1 MYWSLHNNISSLAQ
15 HMFWNL
21 CRLFLTI
28 QFLRLHLSLKAP
40 TQTSAFSF
48 ENVTFFMRFRRS
60 STLKHLKTLMK
71 TESFK
76 MERFD
81 NGSFLKR
88 SVLGLTSEK
97 GDEEICR
104 WDQLQS

>member
-1 MYWSLHNNISSLAQ
+1 
-15 HMFWNL
+15 
-21 CRLFLTI
+21 
-28 QFLRLHLSLKAP
+28 
-40 TQTSAFSF
+40 
-48 ENVTFFMRFRRS
+48 MRFRRS

>member
-1 MYWSLHNNISSLAQ
+1 
-15 HMFWNL
+15 
-21 CRLFLTI
+21 
-28 QFLRLHLSLKAP
+28 
-40 TQTSAFSF
+40 
-48 ENVTFFMRFRRS
+48 
-60 STLKHLKTLMK
+60 
-71 TESFK
+71 

>member
-1 MYWSLHNNISSLAQ
+1 
-15 HMFWNL
+15 
-21 CRLFLTI
+21 
-28 QFLRLHLSLKAP
+28 
-40 TQTSAFSF
+40 
-48 ENVTFFMRFRRS
+48 MRFRRL
-60 STLKHLKTLMK
+60 STPKQLKTLMK

-76 MERFD
+76 MECFE